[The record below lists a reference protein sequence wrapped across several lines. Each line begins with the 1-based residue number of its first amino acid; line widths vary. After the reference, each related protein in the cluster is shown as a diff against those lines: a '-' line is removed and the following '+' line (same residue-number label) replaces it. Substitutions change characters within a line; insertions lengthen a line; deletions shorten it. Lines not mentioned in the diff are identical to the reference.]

1 MRIFRK
7 IFEDSKV
14 VRYEYLYNDHKRP
27 FSGLVEIDKDL
38 ATKKDSACI
47 KVIKPADKE
56 WSPNDALL
64 CAVQSPEIFR
74 GIFFAKFTF
83 PFSGGDTT

>member
-64 CAVQSPEIFR
+64 CAVVTLIQERYPKRYRHTAI
-74 GIFFAKFTF
+74 
-83 PFSGGDTT
+83 

>member
-7 IFEDSKV
+7 IFEDSKI
-14 VRYEYLYNDHKRP
+14 VRYEYLYNDYKRP

-38 ATKKDSACI
+38 ANKQDPSCI

-56 WSPNDALL
+56 WSPNDAL
-64 CAVQSPEIFR
+64 
-74 GIFFAKFTF
+74 
-83 PFSGGDTT
+83 PFSVVTLIKENYPKRYTHTAI